1 MLELHGIRLNFGD
14 KSILSDLHC
23 QLQQGEI
30 GCLLGHSGCGK
41 TTALRAVAGFEHIH
55 SGRITLNGRTVADAH
70 THVPAHQRGVG
81 MVFQDYALFPHLRV
95 VDNITFGLHGSGQAA
110 RQARAAELLRL
121 IGLEE
126 HSRKYPHQLSGGQQ
140 QRVALARALAPRP
153 PLILLD
159 EPFSN
164 LDADMRASLSRQIRD
179 ILKEEGVSA
188 LLVTHDQQ
196 EAFAMC
202 DKIGILHQGRLQQ
215 WADPYTLY
223 HEPANRYVAG
233 FIGQSAWLRGRVT
246 TPQCVQ
252 LEIGEFCGAVPHPCR
267 NCTDVDVLLRPD
279 DVLHDD
285 HSPYSARV
293 LDKNFKGEYF
303 IYTLQLDSGDTVFA
317 QVHSHHNHPVG
328 ERIGIR
334 VALDHLIAFPHTE

>member
-1 MLELHGIRLNFGD
+1 MLELNGIHLNFGD
-14 KSILSDLHC
+14 KTILSDLHC

-41 TTALRAVAGFEHIH
+41 TTALRAVAGFEHI
-55 SGRITLNGRTVADAH
+55 SRGEIRIDGRTVAAAGQH
-70 THVPAHQRGVG
+70 MPAHQRGVG
-81 MVFQDYALFPHLRV
+81 MVFQDYALFPHLNV
-95 VDNITFGLHGSGQAA
+95 ADNITFGLHGKSAA
-110 RQARAAELLRL
+110 ERKARSAELLRL
-121 IGLEE
+121 IDLEE
-126 HSRKYPHQLSGGQQ
+126 HGHKYPHQLSGGQQ
-140 QRVALARALAPRP
+140 QRVALARAMAPRP
-153 PLILLD
+153 QLILLD

-202 DKIGILHQGRLQQ
+202 DQIGILHQGCLQQ

-223 HEPANRYVAG
+223 HNPANRYVAA
-233 FIGQSAWLRGRVT
+233 FVGQSVWLHGRVT
-246 TPQCVQ
+246 SPQCVQ
-252 LEIGEFCGAVPHPCR
+252 LEIGEFCGTVPHHCQ
-267 NCTDVDVLLRPD
+267 NCSEVDVLLRPD

-285 HSPYSARV
+285 NSPYSARV

-303 IYTLQLDSGDTVFA
+303 IYTLQLDSGDTVLA

-328 ERIGIR
+328 SRIGVRI
-334 VALDHLIAFPHTE
+334 ALDHLIAFPRGV